1 MTVGTR
7 VYNDQAISSINRLT
21 GDLQAVQTKISTG
34 KNLIRTSDDPA
45 TAALISYA
53 KEQKEM
59 LAGYNKNIS
68 RAKSKLAQ
76 AESAVDTSINA
87 INRAYELSLQAK
99 NDTNNPADR
108 KIIAMEIRSLKEE
121 VFNLANSRGS
131 DGTYLFAGFKVTKQ
145 PFIKDINGVVAGVG
159 DRGVH
164 SISTSDTRRS
174 VTGLD
179 GQDVFMGVR
188 YSTGVESIFDTFDTL
203 ISDLEE
209 NKIGDSSIS
218 KLNEA
223 VGHFNLQQTKIGA
236 VINGLEKQE
245 NLNDRRTL
253 LMDQDLSNMEDADLS
268 KLVTELQSKL
278 VSRNAAQQAFVKI
291 AQESLFNYVR

>member
-1 MTVGTR
+1 
-7 VYNDQAISSINRLT
+7 
-21 GDLQAVQTKISTG
+21 
-34 KNLIRTSDDPA
+34 
-45 TAALISYA
+45 
-53 KEQKEM
+53 
-59 LAGYNKNIS
+59 
-68 RAKSKLAQ
+68 
-76 AESAVDTSINA
+76 
-87 INRAYELSLQAK
+87 
-99 NDTNNPADR
+99 
-108 KIIAMEIRSLKEE
+108 
-121 VFNLANSRGS
+121 
-131 DGTYLFAGFKVTKQ
+131 
-145 PFIKDINGVVAGVG
+145 
-159 DRGVH
+159 
-164 SISTSDTRRS
+164 
-174 VTGLD
+174 
-179 GQDVFMGVR
+179 MGVR
-188 YSTGVESIFDTFDTL
+188 YSTGVESIFETFDTL

-245 NLNDRRTL
+245 DLNDRRTL